1 MEALETT
8 KYNLKAQSIIESAV
22 FNFNRN
28 GFYGTS
34 LEHITRSLNMTDKSI
49 YYYFKN
55 KEDLFGRDYKYE
67 TIRIDNSYPSFIF
80 KNQNKLKEFIY
91 NE

>member
-1 MEALETT
+1 MEALESS

-22 FNFNRN
+22 FKFNRN

-55 KEDLFGRDYKYE
+55 KED
-67 TIRIDNSYPSFIF
+67 
-80 KNQNKLKEFIY
+80 
-91 NE
+91 